1 LQINLQ
7 KQPMKHKITS
17 TIVIATIVLSTGFY
31 ASAAQAKT
39 QDTLQKNAQSS
50 TNVGGLIEEGRG
62 LIDEIKSLIGS
73 VTDFASDLPG
83 KLGESVNGALGAFGV
98 PDLETVLADLTGSAT
113 ADDESAQVAEALEGN
128 MTGKGTDGK
137 GSFAIREDQAGRAAR
152 EAAVETASAATLSDK
167 AQERMVQNAQT
178 AAQAVQ
184 ENESLAED
192 SQGSDV
198 TQYIMQNL
206 SQQTALNARVN
217 QQILQESQQAR
228 VDRAIGIQLDAQMA
242 KELAGANI
250 ADRREAMAA
259 SSTVIQYSGM
269 VMMPGGHYLGKQD

>member
-1 LQINLQ
+1 
-7 KQPMKHKITS
+7 MKHKITS
-17 TIVIATIVLSTGFY
+17 TIVTAVILLSMGFY
-31 ASAAQAKT
+31 GSAAQAKT
-39 QDTLQKNAQSS
+39 QDTLQENARRS
-50 TNVGGLIEEGRG
+50 TSAGGLIEEGRG

-83 KLGESVNGALGAFGV
+83 KLGESVNSALGAFGV

-137 GSFAIREDQAGRAAR
+137 GSFAIREDQASRAAR

-167 AQERMVQNAQT
+167 AQERMVQNAQA

-184 ENESLAED
+184 ENASLAED

-198 TQYIMQNL
+198 TQHIMQNL
-206 SQQTALNARVN
+206 SQQTALSAKVN

-228 VDRAIGIQLDAQMA
+228 VDRAISIQLDAQMA

>member
-1 LQINLQ
+1 MN
-7 KQPMKHKITS
+7 HKLKLTAL
-17 TIVIATIVLSTGFY
+17 ATMILLSVSFY
-31 ASAAQAKT
+31 ASDAQAKT
-39 QDTLQKNAQSS
+39 QDTLQQNAQSS
-50 TNVGGLIEEGRG
+50 TNARGLIEEGRG

-137 GSFAIREDQAGRAAR
+137 GSFAIREDQASRAAR
-152 EAAVETASAATLSDK
+152 EAAVETASAATLSEK

-198 TQYIMQNL
+198 TQHIMQNL
-206 SQQTALNARVN
+206 SQQTALSAKVN
-217 QQILQESQQAR
+217 QQLLQESQQAR

-269 VMMPGGHYLGKQD
+269 VMMPGGFYLGKPAED

>member
-39 QDTLQKNAQSS
+39 QDTLQKSAQGS
-50 TNVGGLIEEGRG
+50 TNAGGLIEEGRG

-137 GSFAIREDQAGRAAR
+137 GSFAIREDQASRAAR
-152 EAAVETASAATLSDK
+152 AAAVETASAATLSDK

-198 TQYIMQNL
+198 TQHIMQNL

-217 QQILQESQQAR
+217 QQLLQESQQAR

>member
-1 LQINLQ
+1 LA
-7 KQPMKHKITS
+7 T
-17 TIVIATIVLSTGFY
+17 TILLSVSFY
-31 ASAAQAKT
+31 ASDAQAKT
-39 QDTLQKNAQSS
+39 QDKLQENAQRS
-50 TNVGGLIEEGRG
+50 TNAGELIEEGRG

-98 PDLETVLADLTGSAT
+98 PDLESVLADLTGSST

-137 GSFAIREDQAGRAAR
+137 GSFAIREDQANRAAR
-152 EAAVETASAATLSDK
+152 EAAVETASAATLSEK

-178 AAQAVQ
+178 AAQTVQ

-198 TQYIMQNL
+198 TQHIMQNL
-206 SQQTALNARVN
+206 SHQTALSAKVN
-217 QQILQESQQAR
+217 QQLLQESQQAR

-269 VMMPGGHYLGKQD
+269 VMMPGGFYLGKQD